1 MIPFFKF
8 LLETL
13 TDVEKAEVS
22 RWEGQTDAA
31 KEYSDHFFGRGV
43 ETHEEPLKVT
53 PNKSAIHKSL
63 EDYLGKE
70 ISIEDYRA
78 GVIQRGDKQNPMRI
92 GKIKDLPS
100 HILKAFSEDTTRSL
114 KTQKSSEFTVHT
126 TRSKEGV
133 ASQTTNNCT
142 WTGSCKRYGAGGAG
156 ARYLPNEV
164 KHGTVVS
171 YLRNAQGKDIAR
183 TTYHPYTNSNGDS
196 IYKINAHYGS
206 TTPDYLAHTKDIEDR
221 LSRPLPVGHDINF
234 SLNKY
239 NFYNDGKPQTVTHS
253 KINKEYIDDVFNNEP
268 ASMSHENLGKFY
280 QHMLGENS
288 LYPKTITANHINKFL
303 SRDSNLIDWS
313 TEENETRNQRTL
325 RHHITKT
332 MLNNSHPGINENH
345 LDRLM
350 SHPDK
355 EIRLAALGHP
365 NISKKSIDNAILDED
380 EDVQKEAVKQSR
392 FLPREMHQFID
403 YAKTHNPAL
412 LEPISK
418 HPDLGGEHV
427 KSLLDVIR
435 NYKPVGREVDGSHAK
450 MDLVHHN
457 MLKSLIINHPE
468 HIDKDSVT
476 IALNSP
482 MDENHNMARHVAL
495 QSGVLNLTREHVNA
509 LLTKRHNVV
518 TALADNQYTG
528 NDFSRSHED
537 KLHLTE
543 DDLLHHMTTPL
554 KHHYLDESD
563 NHKYVDR
570 SWFFRGLMKHPIY
583 KPMIDKI
590 ISNHPKFA
598 DDAAMAVAKKGTSD
612 NLHYLAS
619 SPHTLNTDI
628 LAAIANRAND
638 HPDSKNSIK
647 MLLLQRPDVDTHS
660 AIDLDFVKPMA
671 KEASHSVLKSMLTKF
686 PHIIHPD
693 AHQNIIESAEINA
706 QHIDNP
712 YNDYSNEKKEIYSL
726 LANRPDL
733 GNSATASMMSSI
745 RKGLVNGH
753 RWLSDPDYNKK
764 LIESLVNHK
773 NDYARN
779 TAQHHIINDEPEM
792 GWDGIRENRHTVLPG
807 SGDRSRKIWKPA
819 HAFLRKMVMESP
831 RVDKHIL
838 PSYVASSDDNE
849 FSDFIN
855 NRQIDLSNIDNH
867 SLLVRDR
874 NEISAYRPDAKR
886 PKFTEPRNHTSAPPM
901 SPFLQANQRQE
912 PAEDGVLTHK
922 ERQDLVINKLLNQSF
937 KRKFKIHDDALTYV
951 ANHAGLEH
959 TYNLLDHY
967 KFHLPYETQAAI
979 IRRSTPDNKSNIIEK
994 FLNTQ
999 HTTLGHHVQGAIF
1012 ENGSKDQMEK
1022 LTKLPEFLGSKELI
1036 RGGYR
1041 SKQAEENQSTSSGY
1055 RTNSSGEVELTEH
1068 SGVTKKRNLKSFLD
1082 FV

>member
-31 KEYSDHFFGRGV
+31 KEYSDHFFGRDV

-53 PNKSAIHKSL
+53 PNKSPIHKSL

-92 GKIKDLPS
+92 GKIKDLPP
-100 HILKAFSEDTTRSL
+100 HILKAFSEDISRSL
-114 KTQKSSEFTVHT
+114 KGQKSSEFTVYT
-126 TRSKEGV
+126 TRSREGV

-142 WTGSCKRYGAGGAG
+142 WTGSCKRYGGGGAG
-156 ARYLPNEV
+156 TRYLPNEV

-196 IYKINAHYGS
+196 IYRINAHYGA
-206 TTPDYLAHTKDIEDR
+206 TNLDYLAHTKDIEDR
-221 LSRPLPVGHDINF
+221 LSRPLPIGHDINF

-239 NFYNDGKPQTVTHS
+239 NFYNDGQPQTVIHS
-253 KINKEYIDDVFNNEP
+253 KLNKEYVDDIFNNEP

-280 QHMLGENS
+280 QHTLGENS
-288 LYPKTITANHINKFL
+288 LYPKTITPNHIDKFL

-332 MLNNSHPGINENH
+332 MLTNSHPGINENH
-345 LDRLM
+345 LDKLM
-350 SHPDK
+350 SHSDK

-380 EDVQKEAVKQSR
+380 EDVQKEAVKQAR
-392 FLPREMHQFID
+392 FLPQEMHQFIVH
-403 YAKTHNPAL
+403 ARTHNPAL
-412 LEPISK
+412 FEPISK
-418 HPDLGGEHV
+418 HPDLDGEHV

-435 NYKPVGREVDGSHAK
+435 NYKPVGREADGSHAK

-468 HIDKDSVT
+468 HIDQDSIT
-476 IALNSP
+476 RALNSP

-495 QSGVLNLTREHVNA
+495 QSGVLNLTREHVNT
-509 LLTKRHNVV
+509 LLTKRNNVV
-518 TALADNQYTG
+518 SALADNQYTG

-537 KLHLTE
+537 RLHLTE

-563 NHKYVDR
+563 NNKYVDR

-590 ISNHPKFA
+590 VSNHPKFA
-598 DDAAMAVAKKGTSD
+598 DDAAMAVAQRGTSD

-619 SPHTLNTDI
+619 SPHELNQNT
-628 LAAIANRAND
+628 LAAIALRSFE
-638 HPDSKNSIK
+638 HPDSKNYIK
-647 MLLLQRPDVDTHS
+647 MLLMERPDVNTHS
-660 AIDLDFVKPMA
+660 AINPEFVRPMTR
-671 KEASHSVLKSMLTKF
+671 EASHSVLMSMLTKF
-686 PHIIHPD
+686 PHVIHPD
-693 AHQNIIESAEINA
+693 AHANIIESAENNA
-706 QHIDNP
+706 QHIDDP
-712 YNDYSNEKKEIYSL
+712 YHNYSNEKKEIFSL
-726 LANRPDL
+726 MAKRQDL
-733 GNSATASMMSSI
+733 GSSATTSMMSSI

-753 RWLSDPDYNKK
+753 KWMSDPDYNKK
-764 LIESLVNHK
+764 LIESLLDHK
-773 NDYARN
+773 NDGVRI
-779 TAQHHIINDEPEM
+779 TAQEHIINDHPKVM
-792 GWDGIRENRHTVLPG
+792 MDGRTENRYTVPNVFLSG
-807 SGDRSRKIWKPA
+807 SGNRARKIWKPA
-819 HAFLRKMVMESP
+819 HGFLRKMVMESP
-831 RVDKHIL
+831 RLYKGIL
-838 PSYVASSDDNE
+838 PHYVASSDDNE
-849 FSDFIN
+849 FADFIN
-855 NRQIDLSNIDNH
+855 NRQIDLSDSGNH
-867 SLLVRDR
+867 WLLVHDR
-874 NEISAYRPDAKR
+874 NEMSAYGPDVKAPRHKNQVSALKE
-886 PKFTEPRNHTSAPPM
+886 PKPP
-901 SPFLQANQRQE
+901 
-912 PAEDGVLTHK
+912 EDGVLTHK
-922 ERQDLVINKLLNQSF
+922 ERQDLVVNKLLNQSF
-937 KRKFKIHDDALTYV
+937 KRKFIIHDDALNYV
-951 ANHAGLEH
+951 ANHAALEH
-959 TYNLLDHY
+959 SYNLLDHY
-967 KFHLPYETQAAI
+967 KFHLPYTTQAAI
-979 IRRSTPDNKSNIIEK
+979 VRRSTPDNRSHIVEK

-999 HTTLGHHVQGAIF
+999 HTLLGHHTQGFIF
-1012 ENGSKDQMEK
+1012 ENGSKDQIEK
-1022 LTKLPEFLGSKELI
+1022 LTKLPEFSGSKELI
-1036 RGGYR
+1036 KSGYR
-1041 SKQAEENQSTSSGY
+1041 SEQTEENEPPSSGY

-1068 SGVTKKRNLKSFLD
+1068 SGVTRKRNRNLKSFLD